1 MQGRRIKVLISI
13 CAAALGASPG
23 FAGAQVVLH
32 DGWQTG
38 TAAAIP
44 AGWSQQTI
52 QIQVPGLGPR
62 LVDAIV
68 NDQFSI
74 TLDIVPDGALSGA
87 ILLGPYDHP
96 SAVIRAVRRMTRFP
110 PDMLHISFVPPA
122 NALKRAQEIAAD
134 SFRAHVVPLGDGVW
148 GIADDT
154 EPGAPI
160 VKVVRQ
166 TTHGIAN
173 ATATRL
179 ASQLGTGEPD
189 WAPVDTAL
197 RQLAGSI
204 DGFLGP
210 DPALLDTSGNGA
222 GLAALAAAWRAS
234 RGATRFTITRVVTP
248 PSPRPQ
254 SKTVLFHDQAH
265 RIHGA
270 AFSLRPP
277 LGSPVGAPLAPGSRF
292 RVRDVLRGGR
302 FFSWEPVGQ
311 PGGCFFRS
319 TRRFPAYMRFVK
331 LFADDLLREWE
342 EPGDIHAWPD
352 GFGTF
357 FLPPALILNPE
368 RVAQSYNFVF
378 KPVEL
383 IGGKTRIQY
392 LWTQDTGRM
401 HIVVRVAGG
410 RIEAIRTERLDQTGN
425 VVAFQSIRIAYT
437 VSPALAAARPVCSR

>member
-1 MQGRRIKVLISI
+1 MQGRRIKVLIAI
-13 CAAALGASPG
+13 CAAAMGASPG

-52 QIQVPGLGPR
+52 QVPGLGPR

-74 TLDIVPDGALSGA
+74 TLDIVPDGAEAGA
-87 ILLGPYDHP
+87 TLANDHP
-96 SAVIRAVRRMTRFP
+96 SAVSRAVRRVTRFP
-110 PDMLHISFVPPA
+110 PFVLHISFDPPA

-166 TTHGIAN
+166 TSHGIAT

-210 DPALLDTSGNGA
+210 DPALLDTSGNTA

-248 PSPRPQ
+248 PGRVPPFKQ
-254 SKTVLFHDQAH
+254 VLFHDQAH

-270 AFSLRPP
+270 AFALRPP
-277 LGSPVGAPLAPGSRF
+277 LGSPVGAPLAPGLRF
-292 RVRDVLRGGR
+292 RVRDVFRGGR
-302 FFSWEPVGQ
+302 FFSWEPVRQ

-319 TRRFPAYMRFVK
+319 TRRFPAHMRFVK
-331 LFADDLLREWE
+331 LFADDLLAESE
-342 EPGDIHAWPD
+342 EPGDIQSWPD
-352 GFGTF
+352 GFSTF
-357 FLPPALILNPE
+357 MLPPALILNSE
-368 RVAQSYNFVF
+368 RVAQSYNIVF

-392 LWTQDTGRM
+392 LWTQHTGRM

>member
-13 CAAALGASPG
+13 CAAAMGASPG

-52 QIQVPGLGPR
+52 QVPGLGPR

-74 TLDIVPDGALSGA
+74 TLDIVPDGAEAGA
-87 ILLGPYDHP
+87 TLANDHP
-96 SAVIRAVRRMTRFP
+96 SAVSRAVRRVTRFP
-110 PDMLHISFVPPA
+110 PFVLHISFDPPA

-166 TTHGIAN
+166 TSHGIAT

-179 ASQLGTGEPD
+179 ASQLGTGAPD

-210 DPALLDTSGNGA
+210 DPALLDTSGNTA

-248 PSPRPQ
+248 PGRVPPFKQ
-254 SKTVLFHDQAH
+254 VLFHDQAH

-270 AFSLRPP
+270 AFALRPP
-277 LGSPVGAPLAPGSRF
+277 LGIPVGAPLAPGSRF
-292 RVRDVLRGGR
+292 RVRDVFRGGR
-302 FFSWEPVGQ
+302 FFSWEPVRQ

-319 TRRFPAYMRFVK
+319 TRRFPAHMRFVK
-331 LFADDLLREWE
+331 LFADDLLRESE
-342 EPGDIHAWPD
+342 EPGDIQSWPD

-368 RVAQSYNFVF
+368 RVAQSYNIVF

-392 LWTQDTGRM
+392 LWTQHTGRM

-437 VSPALAAARPVCSR
+437 VSPALAAAPRPVCSR